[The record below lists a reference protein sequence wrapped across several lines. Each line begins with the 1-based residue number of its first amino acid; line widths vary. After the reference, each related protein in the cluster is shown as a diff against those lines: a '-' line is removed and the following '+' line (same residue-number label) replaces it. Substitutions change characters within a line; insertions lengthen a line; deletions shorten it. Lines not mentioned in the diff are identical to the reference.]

1 MDLKSKMRDAPDDA
15 VDLVKQ
21 LMYFNPEKRP
31 DVEQALKHP
40 YMASFYTGK
49 EPKCPG
55 VLTVPIDD
63 DHKFT
68 VADYRERLY
77 QQVVANKKDRT
88 ARMAAYFAGKS

>member
-1 MDLKSKMRDAPDDA
+1 MHGAS
-15 VDLVKQ
+15 V
-21 LMYFNPEKRP
+21 YTEPEP
-31 DVEQALKHP
+31 EPQILNQALKHP

>member
-1 MDLKSKMRDAPDDA
+1 MHVHCTRTARDCVPVACP
-15 VDLVKQ
+15 VLVRTCV
-21 LMYFNPEKRP
+21 PC
-31 DVEQALKHP
+31 VEQALKHP

-68 VADYRERLY
+68 VTDYRERLY
-77 QQVVANKKDRT
+77 SQVVANKKDRG
-88 ARMAAYFAGKS
+88 ARMAAYFGGAKN

>member
-1 MDLKSKMRDAPDDA
+1 MAMFTMDLLHM
-15 VDLVKQ
+15 
-21 LMYFNPEKRP
+21 P

-63 DHKFT
+63 DHK
-68 VADYRERLY
+68 
-77 QQVVANKKDRT
+77 
-88 ARMAAYFAGKS
+88 

>member
-1 MDLKSKMRDAPDDA
+1 MSSRHAHSTSCGYAYAYAYAYGHVYGYACVLLNVYHGSTYY
-15 VDLVKQ
+15 V
-21 LMYFNPEKRP
+21 P

-63 DHKFT
+63 DHK
-68 VADYRERLY
+68 
-77 QQVVANKKDRT
+77 
-88 ARMAAYFAGKS
+88 

>member
-1 MDLKSKMRDAPDDA
+1 MLNVYHGSTYY
-15 VDLVKQ
+15 V
-21 LMYFNPEKRP
+21 P

-63 DHKFT
+63 DHK
-68 VADYRERLY
+68 
-77 QQVVANKKDRT
+77 
-88 ARMAAYFAGKS
+88 